1 MVLLAYFTMCLIF
14 GTTFLA
20 IKIGLQ
26 AGWTPYF
33 SAGFRFFLAGMLV
46 VSYGLITRQFSL
58 PNKKQI
64 APFFLTGLCM
74 TGMTFGTLYWS
85 EQYIPSSFAAL
96 LSATGP
102 LFVTLLHAKI
112 EKSNITH
119 TQLAGLGLG
128 FLGIVFLTFPSLSV
142 QFQLVWLI
150 ACAVVVIGE
159 SFYAFGTVYSKK
171 VLKQGTSSLML
182 NGYQMLFGGLSLL
195 VVSFFVE
202 KPHLVTVDGI
212 GWLSLLYLV
221 LIGSVVGHGLYY
233 WLLQKTN
240 PSFPATW
247 LYVSPFLSL
256 VLDIVVQGEKIHLLS
271 MFGGIIILTG
281 VYVMNQHIVKTAFLK
296 GGKSIHITLSRRH

>member
-1 MVLLAYFTMCLIF
+1 MGMVLLAYFAMCLIF

-33 SAGFRFFLAGMLV
+33 SAGFRFFLAGFLV
-46 VSYGLITRQFSL
+46 VVYGLVTKQFSF
-58 PNKKQI
+58 PTKKQL
-64 APFFLTGLCM
+64 APFLLTGLCM
-74 TGMTFGTLYWS
+74 TGMTFGTLYWA

-112 EKSNITH
+112 EKSKMTSV
-119 TQLAGLGLG
+119 QFVGLGLG
-128 FLGIVFLTFPSLSV
+128 FLGIVLLTFPSLSV
-142 QFQLVWLI
+142 QFHLVWLL
-150 ACAVVVIGE
+150 ACAVVIIGE
-159 SFYAFGTVYSKK
+159 SFYAFATVYSKTI
-171 VLKQGTSSLML
+171 LKQGVSSLML
-182 NGYQMLFGGLSLL
+182 NGYQMLVGGLLL
-195 VVSFFVE
+195 LIVSFFVE
-202 KPHLVTVDGI
+202 KPHLSAVNGI

-221 LIGSVVGHGLYY
+221 IIGSVVGHGLYY

-271 MFGGIIILTG
+271 MLGGIVILTG
-281 VYVMNQHIVKTAFLK
+281 VYVMNQHIVRGAFSKK
-296 GGKSIHITLSRRH
+296 GKGVVY